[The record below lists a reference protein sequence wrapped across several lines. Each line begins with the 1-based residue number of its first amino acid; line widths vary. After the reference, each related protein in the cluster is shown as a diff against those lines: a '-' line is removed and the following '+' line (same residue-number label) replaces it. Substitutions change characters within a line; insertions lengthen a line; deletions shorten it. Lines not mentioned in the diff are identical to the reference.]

1 MNQPYKHAP
10 WLAQLRRK
18 PSLTMNM
25 WGYLFIAPWLI
36 GFIIFTVGPFL
47 VSLYLGFTKYSAGLA
62 PEWIGLQNYY
72 YLFSGLWS
80 DAGDTLAWRSLFNTL
95 YYTLFHVPL
104 SLIMALMIAMLL
116 NTRVQGQAFYRTLFY
131 LPSVTSGVASAILW
145 LWLLNPNGLVNYF
158 LALVGI
164 SPGPRWFG
172 STQWAM
178 PGLIIM
184 SLWSIGN
191 IIIIYL
197 AGLQGIPQQLYEAAV
212 IDGANLSQSFF
223 YITLPMLTPTIFFTT
238 VIGLIAAFQI
248 FTPAFVITNGG
259 PANATLFYLLYLYR
273 NGFQWFQMGYASALA
288 WFLFVIIMVFSL
300 IQFRL
305 ADRWVYYEGQTSDQ
319 RG

>member
-1 MNQPYKHAP
+1 
-10 WLAQLRRK
+10 
-18 PSLTMNM
+18 
-25 WGYLFIAPWLI
+25 
-36 GFIIFTVGPFL
+36 V
-47 VSLYLGFTKYSAGLA
+47 
-62 PEWIGLQNYY
+62 GLQNYR

-80 DAGDTLAWRSLFNTL
+80 DDGDTFVWLSFTNTL
-95 YYTLFHVPL
+95 YYTVVHVPL
-104 SLIMALMIAMLL
+104 SLFLALLIAMLL
-116 NTRVQGQAFYRTLFY
+116 NTRVHGQAIYRTLFF

-145 LWLLNPNGLVNYF
+145 LWLLNPNGLVNY
-158 LALVGI
+158 LLGLVGI
-164 SPGPRWFG
+164 SPGPKWFG
-172 STQWAM
+172 STEWAM

-212 IDGANLSQSFF
+212 IDGANLSQNFL
-223 YITLPMLTPTIFFTT
+223 YITIPMLTPTIFFTL
-238 VIGLIAAFQI
+238 VIELIAAFQV

-273 NGFQWFQMGYASALA
+273 NGFQWFKMGYASALA

-305 ADRWVYYEGQTSDQ
+305 ANRWVYYEGQSPTE
-319 RG
+319 R

>member
-1 MNQPYKHAP
+1 MGATTKRRVQEVRLTP
-10 WLAQLRRK
+10 QLRTD
-18 PSLTMNM
+18 L

-36 GFIIFTVGPFL
+36 GFFIFTFGPFL
-47 VSLYLGFTKYSAGLA
+47 ASLYLGFTRYSAGLA
-62 PEWIGLQNYY
+62 PEWIGLENYR
-72 YLFSGLWS
+72 YLFSGLWTES
-80 DAGDTLAWRSLFNTL
+80 GDTLVWRSLFNTF
-95 YYTLFHVPL
+95 YYAAFHVPL
-104 SLIMALMIAMLL
+104 SLLMALLIALL
-116 NTRVQGQAFYRTLFY
+116 LDTKVHGQAIFRTLFY

-158 LALVGI
+158 LELVGI

-184 SLWSIGN
+184 SLWSIV
-191 IIIIYL
+191 IIYL
-197 AGLQGIPQQLYEAAV
+197 AGLQGIPQQLYEAAI
-212 IDGANLSQSFF
+212 IDGAGLWQSFVHVT
-223 YITLPMLTPTIFFTT
+223 IPMLTPTIFFTMI
-238 VIGLIAAFQI
+238 IGLIAAFQI

-300 IQFRL
+300 VQFRL
-305 ADRWVYYEGQTSDQ
+305 AGRWVYYEGEAPGQ
-319 RG
+319 

>member
-1 MNQPYKHAP
+1 MNQDTQKST
-10 WLAQLRRK
+10 WLR
-18 PSLTMNM
+18 LTPKLYTDL

-36 GFIIFTVGPFL
+36 GFCIFTLGPFL
-47 VSLYLGFTKYSAGLA
+47 ASLYLGFTKYSAGLA
-62 PEWIGLQNYY
+62 PEWVGLQNYK
-72 YLFSGLWS
+72 YLFSGLWT
-80 DAGDTLAWRSLFNTL
+80 DDGDTLAWLSLTNTL
-95 YYTLFHVPL
+95 YYTIVHVPL
-104 SLIMALMIAMLL
+104 SLLLALLIAMLL
-116 NTRVQGQAFYRTLFY
+116 NAHVQGQAIYRTLFF

-145 LWLLNPNGLVNYF
+145 LWLLNPNGLINH
-158 LALVGI
+158 LLDLVGI
-164 SPGPRWFG
+164 SPGPKWFG

-212 IDGANLSQSFF
+212 IDGANLSQSFLH
-223 YITLPMLTPTIFFTT
+223 ITIPMLTPTIFFTL
-238 VIGLIAAFQI
+238 VIGLIAAFQV

-259 PANATLFYLLYLYR
+259 PANSTLFYLLYLYR

-288 WFLFVIIMVFSL
+288 WFLFVIIMIFSL

-305 ADRWVYYEGQTSDQ
+305 ANRWVYYEGQTPTN
-319 RG
+319 R

>member
-1 MNQPYKHAP
+1 MVK
-10 WLAQLRRK
+10 
-18 PSLTMNM
+18 LTPRLLTDI

-36 GFIIFTVGPFL
+36 GFLIFTLGPFL
-47 VSLYLGFTKYSAGLA
+47 ASLYLGFTRYSAGIA
-62 PEWIGLQNYY
+62 PEWIGLRNYQQ
-72 YLFSGLWS
+72 LFSGLWTDS
-80 DAGDTLAWRSLFNTL
+80 GDTLVWRSLFNTT
-95 YYTLFHVPL
+95 YYALFHVPL
-104 SLIMALMIAMLL
+104 SLILALLIALLL
-116 NTRVQGQAFYRTLFY
+116 NVRVRGQAIFRTLFY

-145 LWLLNPNGLVNYF
+145 LWLLNPNGIVNYF
-158 LALVGI
+158 LGFVGI

-191 IIIIYL
+191 IVIIYL

-212 IDGANLSQSFF
+212 IDGAGLWRCFVH
-223 YITLPMLTPTIFFTT
+223 ITIPQLTPTIFFTMI
-238 VIGLIAAFQI
+238 IGLIGAFQI

-300 IQFRL
+300 LQFRL
-305 ADRWVYYEGQTSDQ
+305 AGRWVYYEGELPGQ
-319 RG
+319 